1 MISQNDPR
9 KTNWEL
15 FVIVLA
21 LYNSFCIPFE
31 LSFAPLVMEGTEFFI
46 LNSVI
51 DLLFGV
57 DIFVSFRT
65 TFYHPITGDEIK
77 DLSIIRNT
85 YFKGRFMI
93 DFLSTV
99 PFDNLLF
106 MITQTENKILG
117 MFSLLKLFRVTR
129 LSRIIAR
136 LNVSEDTKNSLK
148 LFQLIFFIVMY
159 IHCSGCAWFS
169 IVKIDETWIP
179 PLDMGSENI
188 LYEDSLLR

>member
-1 MISQNDPR
+1 MAGP
-9 KTNWEL
+9 
-15 FVIVLA
+15 
-21 LYNSFCIPFE
+21 
-31 LSFAPLVMEGTEFFI
+31 EFFL
-46 LNSVI
+46 LNTVI
-51 DLLFGV
+51 DMLFGV

-77 DLSIIRNT
+77 DLSIIRNN
-85 YFKGRFMI
+85 YFKGRFAI

-106 MITQTENKILG
+106 LITQTENKVLA

-148 LFQLIFFIVMY
+148 LF
-159 IHCSGCAWFS
+159 
-169 IVKIDETWIP
+169 
-179 PLDMGSENI
+179 
-188 LYEDSLLR
+188 